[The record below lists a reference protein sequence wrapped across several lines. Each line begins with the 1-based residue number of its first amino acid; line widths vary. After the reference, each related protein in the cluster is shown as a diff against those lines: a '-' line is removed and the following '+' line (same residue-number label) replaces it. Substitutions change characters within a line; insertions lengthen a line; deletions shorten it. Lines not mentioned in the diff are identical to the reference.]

1 METHIIRDWWLRSD
15 KYGYIVARKV
25 GIKSGKN
32 QGCFRWSDEFY
43 ANTLL
48 QVVVG
53 LLERGIRASEVTS
66 LAELADA
73 VETLKTELKEWSS
86 ETDTILKAWMDGD
99 GFERDKGVRAA
110 GD

>member
-1 METHIIRDWWLRSD
+1 MDVPIIKDWWLRSD

-25 GIKSGKN
+25 EIKSGKG
-32 QGCFRWSDEFY
+32 QGGFRWSDEFY

-73 VETLKTELKEWSS
+73 VETLKTELKEWCN
-86 ETDTILKAWMDGD
+86 ETDKTLKAWMDG
-99 GFERDKGVRAA
+99 ERL
-110 GD
+110 

>member
-1 METHIIRDWWLRSD
+1 MEIQINNTYWLRSD

-73 VETLKTELKEWSS
+73 VETLKTELKEWCN
-86 ETDTILKAWMDGD
+86 ETDKTLKAWMDG
-99 GFERDKGVRAA
+99 ERS
-110 GD
+110 